1 MARSRVT
8 IRDVAAQARVSHQTV
23 SRVINDSQ
31 RVRPATRAR
40 VETAIAELGYRPNA
54 IARFMARGRTGSL
67 ACLAP
72 NLIDYTFASIIEGA
86 QIEARAQGF
95 FLLSASAPDEAT
107 FASLVDQLVDSRRT
121 EGLMVINPYADGR
134 YALLPHPF
142 PTVFIGARPRAEAA
156 DSVALDDVAVA
167 QQAAQHLLELGHR
180 RLGMLT
186 GPLVE
191 DCAQDRSAGF
201 HETLNAAGLTAE
213 PAWVLEGDWSA
224 TSGYGAL
231 LQLAAAGPL
240 PQAIFAQNDRM
251 AVGILRAA
259 RDLGL
264 RIPDEL
270 SVIGVDDIPLAAYF
284 APPLTTMRQDFIAI
298 GREAARLLIHAVAEP
313 EAPRRHLRLPAEL
326 VVRRSTAVAQS
337 APNSEA

>member
-95 FLLSASAPDEAT
+95 FLLSASAPDEET

-121 EGLMVINPYADGR
+121 EGIMVINPYADGR
-134 YALLPHPF
+134 YALLPHSF

-156 DSVALDDVAVA
+156 DSVALDDATVA

-180 RLGMLT
+180 RLGMVT

-201 HETLNAAGLTAE
+201 HAALSAAGLTAE

-326 VVRRSTAVAQS
+326 VVRRSTAVTQS
-337 APNSEA
+337 APNGEA